1 MEGNKKYSIQ
11 MQSYQTIHKNCW
23 EAYKSLCAILPENL
37 ILDYDTALTLP
48 DRTQFSYAVPS
59 KMKKLCRNKTPQD
72 INGNRLFSR
81 IMEYVVKAG
90 KNLSEEEIFQLTS
103 DFYDNYYNQRQF
115 SKFFKFSILYRNFRD
130 KVISEV
136 QSNSVEWH
144 SLMHNRTYRPI
155 KNHPGIWSSGDLS
168 S

>member
-11 MQSYQTIHKNCW
+11 MQSYQTIHKNCR
-23 EAYKSLCAILPENL
+23 EAYKSLCAILPEDL

-72 INGNRLFSR
+72 INGKRLFSR

-103 DFYDNYYNQRQF
+103 DFYENYYNQRQF

-136 QSNSVEWH
+136 QSNSVE
-144 SLMHNRTYRPI
+144 
-155 KNHPGIWSSGDLS
+155 
-168 S
+168 